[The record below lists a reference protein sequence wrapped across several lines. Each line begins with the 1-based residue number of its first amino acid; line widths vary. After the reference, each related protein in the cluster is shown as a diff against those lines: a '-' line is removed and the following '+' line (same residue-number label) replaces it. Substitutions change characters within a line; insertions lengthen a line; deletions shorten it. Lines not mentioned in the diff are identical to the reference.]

1 MSAPNLTREQA
12 IARAATISVEN
23 YRVELDLTGR
33 PSASEAAPD
42 GGTRESAAVTQTA
55 AAGAEA
61 SAAVETFFS
70 RSTITFTARPGAE
83 TFVDFVG
90 AGVRSAVLNGVPV
103 EIGEYDESAGIT
115 LTGLAERNELVV
127 EADAEYSHTG
137 EGLHRFVDPTDDKV
151 YLYSQFE
158 TADAKRMF
166 ACFDQPDLKATYDIT
181 VTAPR
186 DWEVISNGAVTGTER
201 TGEAV
206 RHTFATTPKM
216 STYLVALIAGP
227 YAKWTDTYTDDHGS
241 IPLGIY
247 CRASLAEHMDA
258 ERLFTETKQGF
269 GFYHANFGVPYAF
282 GKYDQLFVPE
292 FNAGAMEN
300 AGAVTFL
307 EDYVFRSKVTRAS
320 YERRCETVLHE
331 MAHMWF
337 GDLVTMKWWDDLWL
351 NESFAT
357 FASVLAQTSA
367 TEYTGAWTTFA
378 NVEKSWAYRQD
389 QLPSTHP
396 IAADIPDLAAVEV
409 NFDGITYAKGAS
421 VLKQLVAYVGREPF
435 LAGLRE
441 YFADHAYGNATF
453 DDLVGALEKSSGRD
467 LSSWGAQWL
476 KTTGLNILRP
486 EFEVAD
492 GKFTS
497 FAVVQEGAAPGAGE
511 HRVHRLAIGV
521 YDDQDEAGATG
532 AEEAAGVTTQRPADA
547 SIRHRKLVR
556 TKRIELDVDAAAR
569 TEVPEL
575 IGVERGKLVLINDDD
590 LTYCSVRL
598 DPESLETVTTR
609 IADIAESLPRTLCWS
624 AAWEM
629 TRQAEMRAR
638 DFVALIRR
646 GVGAESEI
654 GVVQRLLMQANTA
667 LSSYADPEWAAG
679 TGWPEFADRLLELA
693 RAAEA
698 GSDHQLAFVNALTAA
713 RLSPAHTEVLNAL
726 LSGDPA
732 SAGLP
737 GLVVDTDLR
746 WRIVQALAASGVI
759 DADGDDTPVIDA
771 ELDRDPTAAGRR
783 QAAAAATARPQAG
796 VKERAWDS
804 VLTDDTLP
812 NITTRAIVSGF
823 APAGQDEL
831 LAPYVARY
839 FAEIPAVWERR
850 SSEVAQTVVV
860 GLYPHWAITDEAV
873 AVADKFLAD
882 AHPPALRRLVVEGKA
897 GIERSL
903 RARAFDAR

>member
-12 IARAATISVEN
+12 ITRAATISVEN
-23 YRVELDLTGR
+23 YRIELDLTGQ
-33 PSASEAAPD
+33 PTNPEA
-42 GGTRESAAVTQTA
+42 GSG
-55 AAGAEA
+55 
-61 SAAVETFFS
+61 ETFVS
-70 RSTITFTARPGAE
+70 RSTVTFTAEPGAE
-83 TFVDFVG
+83 TFVDIVA
-90 AGVRSAVLNGVPV
+90 AGVRSVALNGTPV
-103 EIGEYDESAGIT
+103 KIGEYDESKGIA

-127 EADAEYSHTG
+127 EADCEYSHTG

-181 VTAPR
+181 VTAPQ
-186 DWEVISNGAVTGTER
+186 DWEVISNGAAVEAAVLTHPAGSASSPSPETGTV
-201 TGEAV
+201 V
-206 RHTFATTPKM
+206 RHTFATTPRM

-227 YAKWTDTYTDDHGS
+227 YAKWTDAYTDSHGS

-247 CRASLAEHMDA
+247 CRASLAEHMDS

-269 GFYHANFGVPYAF
+269 GFYHENFGVPYAF

-357 FASVLAQTSA
+357 FASVLCQTSA
-367 TEYTGAWTTFA
+367 TEYTSAWTTFA

-396 IAADIPDLAAVEV
+396 IAADIPDLDAVEV

-435 LAGLRE
+435 LAGLRD
-441 YFADHAYGNATF
+441 YFTEHAYANATF

-467 LSSWGAQWL
+467 LSGWGAQWL

-486 EFEVAD
+486 EFEVSD

-497 FAVVQEGAAPGAGE
+497 FSVVQSGAQPGAGE
-511 HRVHRLAIGV
+511 YRVHRLAIGV
-521 YDDQDEAGATG
+521 YDEQDG
-532 AEEAAGVTTQRPADA
+532 
-547 SIRHRKLVR
+547 KLVR
-556 TKRIELDVDAAAR
+556 TKRVEIDLAAAER

-575 IGVERGKLVLINDDD
+575 VGVERGKLVLVNDDD

-598 DPESLETVTTR
+598 DPESLTTVTTR

-629 TRQAEMRAR
+629 TRQAELRAR
-638 DFVALIRR
+638 DFVALVQH

-654 GVVQRLLMQANTA
+654 GVVQRLLMQAQTA
-667 LSSYADPEWAAG
+667 LGSYADPGWAQSQ
-679 TGWPEFADRLLELA
+679 GWAEFADRLIELA
-693 RAAEA
+693 RAAEP
-698 GSDHQLAFVNALTAA
+698 GSDHQLAFVNSLTGA
-713 RLSPAHTEVLNAL
+713 RLSPAHTEVLGAL
-726 LSGDPA
+726 LEGDPA
-732 SAGLP
+732 QVGLA

-746 WRIVQALAASGVI
+746 WRVVQALAAAGVI
-759 DADGDDTPVIDA
+759 DADGIATPVIDA

-783 QAAAAATARPQAG
+783 QAAAAATSRPQAA
-796 VKERAWDS
+796 VKENAWNS
-804 VLTDDTLP
+804 VINDDTLP
-812 NITTRAIVSGF
+812 NITTRAIVAGF
-823 APAGQDEL
+823 APVGQADL
-831 LAPYVARY
+831 LAPYVDRY
-839 FAEIPAVWERR
+839 FADIPAVWERR

-860 GLYPHWAITDEAV
+860 GLYPHWAITDESV
-873 AVADKFLAD
+873 AVADKFLAGD
-882 AHPPALRRLVVEGKA
+882 HPPALHRLVSEGKA
-897 GIERSL
+897 GVERSL
-903 RARAFDAR
+903 RARAFDAS